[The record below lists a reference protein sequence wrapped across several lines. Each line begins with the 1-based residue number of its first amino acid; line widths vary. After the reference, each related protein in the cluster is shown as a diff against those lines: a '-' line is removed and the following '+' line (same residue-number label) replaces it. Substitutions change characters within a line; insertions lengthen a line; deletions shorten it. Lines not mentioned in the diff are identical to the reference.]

1 MNFRERLHA
10 RPAVYRAFKRLV
22 LPKGVLESLVATH
35 FVIPEGGRVLDLGCG
50 FGDYAPFFAHRG
62 HYVGIDHNA
71 SYIETARTLN
81 GGGDATFI
89 VADVVDPVVAEYGPY
104 DLVMIS
110 GVLHH
115 LPSDAILTLAGN
127 VCSLLSPAGK
137 FVALEAVFEPEQSL
151 LARLAV
157 ASDRGRYVRDQEGYE
172 RLLGKVF
179 SHVDS
184 STVNGML
191 RIPYSHVVISATV

>member
-1 MNFRERLHA
+1 MNFRERLLA
-10 RPAVYRAFKRLV
+10 RPAVYRTFKRLV
-22 LPKGVLESLVATH
+22 LPKGVIESLVATH

-50 FGDYAPFFAHRG
+50 FGDYAPFFSGHG

-71 SYIETARTLN
+71 SYIETAKELN
-81 GGGDATFI
+81 GGGDATFV

-115 LPSDAILTLAGN
+115 LPSDAILTLASN
-127 VCSLLSPAGK
+127 VRSLLSPSGK
-137 FVALEAVFEPEQSL
+137 FVALEAVFDPEQSL

-172 RLLGKVF
+172 HLLGKVF
-179 SHVDS
+179 SQVGS

-191 RIPYSHVVISATV
+191 RIPYSHVVITATI